1 MPKADFFFYGF
12 TLLMLSCFPVIEML
26 GEDWQNYIA
35 LGTILLLGIPH
46 GAIDNSIFLSGS
58 GMSVPRFFAIY
69 IGVIGCNVL
78 LWFILPDLAY
88 AAFILLSAY
97 HFGQSQLTDVSIP
110 RGRKAVFM
118 LWGLAVMSTYLYSNR
133 IELLSLIGRYEDLA
147 SFGMFFNGYFLISV
161 LIASVSASLGL
172 LIYLTA
178 TGEMKLERFVR
189 ELFVFGIV
197 AATAYLFSF
206 LLGFALFFVT
216 VHAFK
221 VLQSEYGYL
230 RENRKLKDVKQFIKA
245 LLPLSLLSIAG
256 IAMLTAAVHFE
267 LFSISYPLL
276 FMVII
281 SSITVPHAYVMERF
295 YKNV

>member
-12 TLLMLSCFPVIEML
+12 TLVMLSCFPMIELL
-26 GEDWQNYIA
+26 GGDWQNYIA

-58 GMSVPRFFAIY
+58 GMPVPRFFALY
-69 IGVIGCNVL
+69 IGVIAANVL
-78 LWFILPDLAY
+78 LWFMLPELAY

-97 HFGQSQLTDVSIP
+97 HFGQSQLTDVSIL
-110 RGRKAVFM
+110 RGRKFVFL

-133 IELLSLIGRYEDLA
+133 VELLNLIAAYEDLA
-147 SFGMFFNGYFLISV
+147 AFSIFFNGSFLLIS
-161 LIASVSASLGL
+161 LTTSVSASLGL

-178 TGEMKLERFVR
+178 TGTMRLERFLR

-197 AATAYLFSF
+197 ATTAYLFSF

-230 RENRKLKDVKQFIKA
+230 LETNKLKDVKQFIKA

-256 IAMLTAAVHFE
+256 ISMLTAAVYFE

-295 YKNV
+295 YRKV